1 MRYAIYFTPSSTDA
15 LLKIANNW
23 LGRNA
28 FTGESVRRPAIKGLS
43 LEELDK
49 ITVSARRYG
58 FHATIKA
65 PFHLAPEYQLDDLLR
80 ALMHFASSIRPVT
93 LSRLKISALG
103 SCFAL
108 MLKEPLP
115 ALQQLANDTVVALD
129 KFRAPLS
136 EQDFARRK
144 PEMLSPVQLRN
155 LQQWGYPYI
164 FDEFRF
170 HMTLTDKIKQQDRAK
185 VAAIL
190 DDFFAP
196 VLTDNVEIDNLALFV
211 EPEPGAPFEVH
222 SLHPLALPPLARVKV
237 STPLAGQR

>member
-28 FTGESVRRPAIKGLS
+28 FTGEAVRRPAISGLS
-43 LEELDK
+43 VEELDK
-49 ITVSARRYG
+49 MTVSARRYG

-65 PFHLAPEYQLDDLLR
+65 PFYLAPDYKEDDLLR
-80 ALMHFASSIRPVT
+80 ALMHFASSLAPVT
-93 LSRLKISALG
+93 LPRLKITSIS

-108 MLKEPLP
+108 MLKEPVP
-115 ALQQLANDTVVALD
+115 ALQQLANDTVTALD

-136 EQDFARRK
+136 EQDFARRN
-144 PEMLSPVQLRN
+144 PQSLAPAQLRN
-155 LQQWGYPYI
+155 LQQWGYPYV

-170 HMTLTDKIKQQDRAK
+170 HMTLTDKIEEQDRPKIAG
-185 VAAIL
+185 IL
-190 DDFFAP
+190 DNFFAP
-196 VLTDNVEIDNLALFV
+196 VLTDSVEINNLALFV

-222 SLHPLALPPLARVKV
+222 SLHPLAKVKV
-237 STPLAGQR
+237 SAPLAGQR

>member
-28 FTGESVRRPAIKGLS
+28 FTGVTVRRPVIKGLS
-43 LEELDK
+43 VEELDR

-65 PFHLAPEYQLDDLLR
+65 PFYLAEQYEEDDLLR
-80 ALMHFASSIRPVT
+80 ALMHFASSITPVT
-93 LSRLKISALG
+93 LPRLKITALG

-108 MLKEPLP
+108 MQKEPVP
-115 ALQQLANDTVVALD
+115 ALQQLANDTVTALD

-136 EQDFARRK
+136 KQDILRRK
-144 PEMLSPVQLRN
+144 PETLTPSQLRN
-155 LQQWGYPYI
+155 LRQWGYPYV

-170 HMTLTDKIKQQDRAK
+170 HMTLTDKIEEQDKTKIAG
-185 VAAIL
+185 IL

-196 VLTDNVEIDNLALFV
+196 VLTDSVEINNLALFV

-222 SLHPLALPPLARVKV
+222 SLHPLAKMKISA
-237 STPLAGQR
+237 PLAGQR

>member
-28 FTGESVRRPAIKGLS
+28 FTGETVRRPAMSGLS
-43 LEELDK
+43 SDDLDK
-49 ITVSARRYG
+49 MTVSARRYG

-65 PFHLAPEYQLDDLLR
+65 PFFLSPDFTQDDLLH
-80 ALMHFASSIRPVT
+80 ALMHFASSMQPVT
-93 LSRLKISALG
+93 LPRLKIAELG

-108 MLKEPLP
+108 MLKEPVP
-115 ALQQLANDTVVALD
+115 ALQQLANDTVTTLD

-136 EQDFARRK
+136 EADLARRN
-144 PEMLSPVQLRN
+144 PQSLEVAQLRN
-155 LQQWGYPYI
+155 LQQWGYPYV
-164 FDEFRF
+164 FDQFRF
-170 HMTLTDKIKQQDRAK
+170 HMTLTDKIEAHERPK

-190 DDFFAP
+190 DHFFAP
-196 VLTDNVEIDNLALFV
+196 VLTDCVEINNLALFV

-222 SLHPLALPPLARVKV
+222 SLHPLAKAKVKG
-237 STPLAGQR
+237 SASLAGQR

>member
-15 LLKIANNW
+15 LLKIAHNW

-28 FTGESVRRPAIKGLS
+28 FTGEPVRRPVIKGLAV
-43 LEELDK
+43 EELDK

-65 PFHLAPEYQLDDLLR
+65 PFHLAQNYNEDDLLR
-80 ALMHFASSIRPVT
+80 DLMHFSLSIKPIT
-93 LSRLKISALG
+93 LPRLQIAEIG

-108 MLKEPLP
+108 MLKEPVP
-115 ALQQLANDTVVALD
+115 GLQQMANDTVVALD

-136 EQDFARRK
+136 EQDFSRRN
-144 PEMLSPVQLRN
+144 PQALTSAQLRN
-155 LQQWGYPYI
+155 LQQWGYPYV

-170 HMTLTDKIKQQDRAK
+170 HMTLTDKIEEQHRLKI
-185 VAAIL
+185 AAIL

-196 VLTDNVEIDNLALFV
+196 VLTDSVEINNLALFV

-222 SLHPLALPPLARVKV
+222 SLHPLAKVKV
-237 STPLAGQR
+237 SAPLAGQR

>member
-15 LLKIANNW
+15 LLKVANNW

-28 FTGESVRRPAIKGLS
+28 FTGEPVRRPPLNGLK
-43 LEELDK
+43 LEELDR
-49 ITVSARRYG
+49 ITASARRYG

-65 PFHLAPEYQLDDLLR
+65 PFYLAPEYSQEDLLR
-80 ALMHFASSIRPVT
+80 TLMHFASSMAPVV
-93 LSRLKISALG
+93 LPRLKITNLG
-103 SCFAL
+103 GFYAL
-108 MLKEPLP
+108 MLKEPVA

-136 EQDFARRK
+136 EQDLARRK
-144 PEMLSPVQLRN
+144 PETLSPSQLRN

-164 FDEFRF
+164 FDDFRF
-170 HMTLTDKIKQQDRAK
+170 HMTLTDRIEDKDRPKIAT
-185 VAAIL
+185 IL

-196 VLTDNVEIDNLALFV
+196 VLTDRVEINNLALFV

-222 SLHPLALPPLARVKV
+222 SLHPLAPAPLAKVKV
-237 STPLAGQR
+237 SAPLAGQR